1 MRLLIVILLFISTHS
16 FAQTGYKIEFKIK
29 GWQDTT
35 VYLGHYY
42 GEQTYLKDTARSNA
56 SGAFLFDN
64 KQTLPQGVYFLV
76 LGKSKIFDFVVS
88 SNQRFLIEG
97 NSENFIQSAAVTGD
111 EDNRLFFENMR
122 FNMERSKEAE
132 PFVKVMNDSTRSE
145 VDRKQAKES
154 LNKITEQVVGYQK
167 NLIDKHSSTL
177 TARLLNA
184 TQAIEAPAPPKKAD
198 GTVDSTFQLRY
209 YRTHFFDKFNL
220 ADDAMIRL
228 PKPIYQE
235 KIKEYLNKLYA
246 PIPDTI
252 MMAID
257 KMVAFAKKNPETYKY
272 LVWNC
277 IFLYQNP
284 DIMGLDAVY
293 VSLYDKYFASG
304 EMNFWVSDQIKQNL
318 KDYADKLRGSLV
330 GKTGANLIMQ
340 DQNLQSKSMYD
351 LKNKYVILWIFDPDC
366 GHCRE
371 ETPKLVTFYNTSHT
385 KFDFEVYAVSSDTS
399 MQKMKTF
406 IKEMKTPWITVN
418 GPRSYL
424 PQHYSQLYHSDTT
437 PSIYI
442 LDDKKKIIAKKLP
455 VSQLDDFFTKH
466 EKFVNSKKSTSGKGT
481 SP

>member
-198 GTVDSTFQLRY
+198 GTVDSTFKLRY
-209 YRTHFFDKFNL
+209 YRAHFFDKFNL

-235 KIKEYLNKLYA
+235 KIKEFLNKLYA
-246 PIPDTI
+246 PVPDTI

-257 KMVAFAKKNPETYKY
+257 KMVAIAKKNPETFKY

>member
-1 MRLLIVILLFISTHS
+1 MRLLIVLLIITSHS

-42 GEQTYLKDTARSNA
+42 GEQTYLKNTTQSNI
-56 SGAFLFDN
+56 SKTFFFDN
-64 KQTLPQGVYFLV
+64 KQTLPQEVYFLV
-76 LGKSKIFDFVVS
+76 LGKAKIFDFVIGA
-88 SNQRFLIEG
+88 NQRFLIEG
-97 NSENFIQSAAVTGD
+97 NSENFIPNATVTGD
-111 EDNRLFFENMR
+111 EDNQLFFENMR
-122 FNMERSKEAE
+122 FNMDRSKAAE
-132 PFVKVMNDSTRSE
+132 PFAKIMNDSTRSE
-145 VDRKQAKES
+145 TDRKQAKES
-154 LNKITEQVVGYQK
+154 LNKITEEVLSYQN
-167 NLIDKHSSTL
+167 NLIDKHPKTL

-184 TQAIEAPAPPKKAD
+184 TQSIEAPAPPKKAD
-198 GTVDSTFQLRY
+198 GTIDSSFQLRY
-209 YRTHFFDKFNL
+209 YRAHFFDKFNL

-228 PKPIYQE
+228 PRPIYQE
-235 KIKEYLNKLYA
+235 KIKEYLSKLYA

-257 KMVAFAKKNPETYKY
+257 KMVAVAKKNPETYKY

-318 KDYADKLRGSLV
+318 KEYADKLRGSLV

-340 DQNLQSKSMYD
+340 DQNLQPRSMYD

-371 ETPKLVTFYNTSHT
+371 ETPKLVTFYNAEHT
-385 KFDFEVYAVSSDTS
+385 KFDFEVYAVSADTS
-399 MQKMKTF
+399 IQKMKNF
-406 IKEMKTPWITVN
+406 MKAMKSPWITVN

-442 LDDKKKIIAKKLP
+442 LDNKRKIIAKKLP

-466 EKFVNSKKSTSGKGT
+466 EKFVNSKKTSSGKGT